1 MPRYV
6 SLIEASAMLAEAN
19 RVLVIG
25 CSGAGK
31 TPFSQKI
38 ANSYGLEFRSLDRP
52 PCWSGPVKLRGV
64 AVEVAGCRKTQRP
77 GDLSIPSRFS
87 SLGG

>member
-25 CSGAGK
+25 CSGGGK
-31 TPFSQKI
+31 TTFP
-38 ANSYGLEFRSLDRP
+38 
-52 PCWSGPVKLRGV
+52 
-64 AVEVAGCRKTQRP
+64 RK
-77 GDLSIPSRFS
+77 SRVHMA
-87 SLGG
+87 